1 MINLKGAMNKNKIYN
16 KFKKN
21 GYLIFPK
28 FINSKHFNRL
38 CIELNKDIE
47 KSLRLANTSML
58 GGSLVGNLNLY
69 PGHYGKKIFVLLRKK
84 KFLNIL
90 ENITKKK
97 INNFSI
103 SVGGNLSLPK
113 RYDQNFHTDGNFDQK
128 MIIASLA
135 TSDICFN
142 NGPTEIVL
150 DNHKNEISY
159 LKFLITKKRKKK
171 ILLKKGDLIIRK
183 HSLWHRGTR
192 NNSEHFRFLIAFV
205 IFEKKRNIKSNLN
218 SSKKIKIFSN
228 FFGNSILERFKE
240 FIYVYLNFI
249 YVFYKIC
256 ISIKKKI

>member
-1 MINLKGAMNKNKIYN
+1 
-16 KFKKN
+16 
-21 GYLIFPK
+21 
-28 FINSKHFNRL
+28 
-38 CIELNKDIE
+38 
-47 KSLRLANTSML
+47 ML

-69 PGHYGKKIFVLLRKK
+69 PGHYGKKIFVLFIKK

-150 DNHKNEISY
+150 DNHKNEILFEISNH
-159 LKFLITKKRKKK
+159 KKKKKNFIKKRRFNNKK
-171 ILLKKGDLIIRK
+171 
-183 HSLWHRGTR
+183 TQ
-192 NNSEHFRFLIAFV
+192 FMA
-205 IFEKKRNIKSNLN
+205 
-218 SSKKIKIFSN
+218 
-228 FFGNSILERFKE
+228 
-240 FIYVYLNFI
+240 
-249 YVFYKIC
+249 
-256 ISIKKKI
+256 